1 MSEELEIE
9 FKNLLSKSEYNE
21 LLNIF
26 NAREKDFFSQENHY
40 FDTADSRLRKLNSG
54 LRIRLLP
61 QSAELTLKTP
71 LGLHL
76 LETTDQMTLEE
87 AHAYLAGSTIKKDG
101 MVGRKLT
108 EMNILIEDLRIIGS
122 LKTVR
127 FETSVPEGLV
137 VLDKSTY
144 AGKLDYELEFEA
156 QDHHEGLAFFNQFL
170 EKYAIPRRIGKNKI
184 ARMKEAMDENER
196 NVKP

>member
-40 FDTADSRLRKLNSG
+40 FDTVDSRLRKLNSG

-87 AHAYLAGSTIKKDG
+87 AHTYLTDDTIKKDG
-101 MVGRKLT
+101 MVGKKLT
-108 EMNILIEDLRIIGS
+108 EMNVLIDDLRMIGS

-127 FETSVPEGLV
+127 FETAVPEGLF

-144 AGKLDYELEFEA
+144 AGKIDYELEFEA

-170 EKYAIPRRIGKNKI
+170 EKHAIPRRIGKNKI
-184 ARMKEAMDENER
+184 ARMKEAMDGNE
-196 NVKP
+196 

>member
-9 FKNLLSKSEYNE
+9 FKNLLSESEYNQ
-21 LLNIF
+21 LLSESNS
-26 NAREKDFFSQENHY
+26 REKDFFSQENHY
-40 FDTADSRLRKLNSG
+40 FDTADNRLRKLNSG

-61 QSAELTLKTP
+61 QTAELTLKTP

-76 LETTDQMTLEE
+76 LETTDQLTLEE
-87 AHAYLAGSTIKKDG
+87 ANAYLAADTIKKDG
-101 MVGRKLT
+101 VVGRKLA
-108 EMNILIEDLRIIGS
+108 EMSIIPEDLHVFGS

-127 FETSVPEGLV
+127 FETFVPEGLL

-144 AGKLDYELEFEA
+144 AGKIDYELEFEA
-156 QDHHEGLAFFNQFL
+156 QDHHEGLLFFNQFL
-170 EKYAIPRRIGKNKI
+170 EKYAIPRRAGKNKI
-184 ARMKEAMDENER
+184 ARMKDALDEKER

>member
-9 FKNLLSKSEYNE
+9 FKNLLSKSEYNQ
-21 LLNIF
+21 LLSEF
-26 NAREKDFFSQENHY
+26 NAKKNDFFSQENHY

-54 LRIRLLP
+54 LRIRMLP
-61 QSAELTLKTP
+61 QTAELTLKTP

-76 LETTDQMTLEE
+76 LETTDQLTLEE
-87 AHAYLAGSTIKKDG
+87 AHAYLAADTIKKNG
-101 MVGRKLT
+101 MVGGKLT
-108 EMNILIEDLRIIGS
+108 EMSIIIEDLHVIGS

-127 FETSVPEGLV
+127 FETAVPEGLI

-156 QDHHEGLAFFNQFL
+156 QDHHEGLLFFNQFL
-170 EKYAIPRRIGKNKI
+170 EKYAIPRRVGKNKI
-184 ARMKEAMDENER
+184 ARMKDALDKKNEM
-196 NVKP
+196 